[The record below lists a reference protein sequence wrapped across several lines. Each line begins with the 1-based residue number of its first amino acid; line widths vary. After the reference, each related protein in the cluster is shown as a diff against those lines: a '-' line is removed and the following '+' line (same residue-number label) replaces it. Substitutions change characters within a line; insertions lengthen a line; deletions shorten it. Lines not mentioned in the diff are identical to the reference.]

1 MTCCL
6 LILLSIDT
14 HYHLWFHQTI
24 EEHNVVRRNYGLQIL
39 ELDEKLMKE
48 ASDHAIWMTK
58 NEIMQHSK
66 IRYGAENI
74 AKAKMSPKRV
84 VQLWMN
90 SQGHRRNILN
100 PRYTKIGVAVYK
112 SKSGRYYWCA
122 RFR

>member
-1 MTCCL
+1 
-6 LILLSIDT
+6 
-14 HYHLWFHQTI
+14 
-24 EEHNVVRRNYGLQIL
+24 
-39 ELDEKLMKE
+39 MKE